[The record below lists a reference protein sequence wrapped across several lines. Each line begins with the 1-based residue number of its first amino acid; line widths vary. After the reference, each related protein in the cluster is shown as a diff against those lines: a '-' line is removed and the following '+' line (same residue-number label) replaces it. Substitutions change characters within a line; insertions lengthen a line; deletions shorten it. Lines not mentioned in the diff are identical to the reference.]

1 MSKSVRCSSSF
12 RNRAVFLCGVLLCD
26 IQLCCCSCVYIIFL
40 QYSELGWTWICST
53 KQTSWTQGENPNFI
67 NENDRQYIG
76 NLIQQFLWI
85 NKKKSTRSNII
96 RPASHYVHWATMNE
110 SPTTLTH
117 QITFTV
123 GFYEYSIKSCFPTSE
138 LSV

>member
-96 RPASHYVHWATMNE
+96 PPSISLCTLSHDERISYDTNSSNHFHRRILWIF
-110 SPTTLTH
+110 H
-117 QITFTV
+117 
-123 GFYEYSIKSCFPTSE
+123 
-138 LSV
+138 